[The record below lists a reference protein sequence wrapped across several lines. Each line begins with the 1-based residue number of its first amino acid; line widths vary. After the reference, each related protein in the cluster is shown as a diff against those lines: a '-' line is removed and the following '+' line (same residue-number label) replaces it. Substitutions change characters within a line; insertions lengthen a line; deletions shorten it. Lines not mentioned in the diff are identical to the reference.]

1 MSGLYSNNSL
11 VVWNGNTKS
20 GSPGITEFYQS
31 LPGSNHRLSS
41 FDCQPVQSASATT
54 SVLVSCVGSVK
65 FDGQPSEKRFS
76 QDFLLTKEGEVW
88 KVDSDCFRFIEHQ
101 FTN

>member
-1 MSGLYSNNSL
+1 MSGLYSVNSL

-20 GSPGITEFYQS
+20 GSAGITEFYQS
-31 LPGSNHRLSS
+31 LPGSSHRLLS
-41 FDCQPVQSASATT
+41 FDCHPIQSASATA
-54 SVLVSCVGSVK
+54 SVLVSCMGTVQ
-65 FDGQPSEKRFS
+65 FDGQTSEKRFS

-88 KVDSDCFRFIEHQ
+88 KVASDCFRYTEHQ